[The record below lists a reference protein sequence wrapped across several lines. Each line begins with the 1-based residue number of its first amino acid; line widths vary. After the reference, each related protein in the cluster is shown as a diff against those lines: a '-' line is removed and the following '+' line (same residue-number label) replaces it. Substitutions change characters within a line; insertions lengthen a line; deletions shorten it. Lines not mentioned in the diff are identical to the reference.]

1 MQDCQTHL
9 QGAQSVDNGQ
19 CQKRGV
25 HGEHVRVGLIED
37 IVVEMRSQGH
47 AQGHGTE
54 VDHVQ
59 NGHPNGAL
67 LQRGN
72 VRDVGETGG
81 ENGHIGTRQG
91 RWQGGRIDDVLHRP
105 RGHPGIDHYHR
116 GVYELA
122 HQSHEHRQL
131 SAATIGEGA
140 QKKGQNNGENVGGDA
155 LPLEEPGIGRC

>member
-1 MQDCQTHL
+1 
-9 QGAQSVDNGQ
+9 
-19 CQKRGV
+19 
-25 HGEHVRVGLIED
+25 
-37 IVVEMRSQGH
+37 MRSQGH

-81 ENGHIGTRQG
+81 KNGHIRTRQG
-91 RWQGGRIDDVLHRP
+91 RWQGGRVDDVLHRP
-105 RGHPGIDHYHR
+105 RGHPGIDHYHC
-116 GVYELA
+116 GVYKLA
-122 HQSHEHRQL
+122 HQSHEHWQL

-140 QKKGQNNGENVGGDA
+140 FMGLISKGNTSNAIAAFPEFMSF
-155 LPLEEPGIGRC
+155 LGIIVCIM